1 MLSKKSKLDCIKEDN
16 YAKFVQ
22 FYDFVVDDKPKEAMD
37 YYNYPFVHDAK
48 GSMKVSYS
56 SITSPRTSVD
66 SEISIKFS
74 ELNKLFP

>member
-37 YYNYPFVHDAK
+37 YYEHPFVHDAK
-48 GSMKVSYS
+48 GSLKVSY
-56 SITSPRTSVD
+56 
-66 SEISIKFS
+66 
-74 ELNKLFP
+74 